1 MEKYINEWLTNNTI
15 KTYNVVLKHLINWSI
30 IDIDKPETFTE
41 TNFKRLLFELQQK
54 NKWTS
59 RTYNRYRKNFKVF
72 CSFLIKEW
80 YIKDNP
86 FNNIVE
92 RKIDK
97 ILPKI
102 YTKEQVSLIKYTLN
116 RLYNNPIYIDVRNL
130 TIIYTYLYT
139 WIRLYEL
146 INLKMSDINIDEWYI
161 LINRWKWWKDRYV
174 PILDKLKPILY
185 RYIDYRYK
193 LNYDN
198 SNFFLTRFWW
208 VIQHREVYKIIKTL
222 QEKLWFK
229 LTCHMFR
236 HTFATELA
244 NNDVNIYNIT
254 QILWHS
260 KIDTTKIYLNFNVSI
275 IKNNLDKL
283 CLFS

>member
-1 MEKYINEWLTNNTI
+1 MKTFNNYFIDSFLIEKYINEWLTNNTI

-139 WIRLYEL
+139 
-146 INLKMSDINIDEWYI
+146 
-161 LINRWKWWKDRYV
+161 
-174 PILDKLKPILY
+174 
-185 RYIDYRYK
+185 
-193 LNYDN
+193 
-198 SNFFLTRFWW
+198 FLTRFWW

-244 NNDVNIYNIT
+244 NNDVNIYNIA